1 MKVTKVLRNKYFS
14 TIFMLLLL
22 DFKILFVIISIYR
35 RFKKFVTFFKKIVTG
50 QNYKKYKS
58 LLYKEIKLSTNLGLL
73 LLQNWDFHRKLLITL
88 GELVLIV

>member
-22 DFKILFVIISIYR
+22 GFKILFVIISIYR
-35 RFKKFVTFFKKIVTG
+35 RFKKFVTFFRKIVTG

-58 LLYKEIKLSTNLGLL
+58 LLYKEIKFSTILGLL
-73 LLQNWDFHRKLLITL
+73 LLWNWCFHSKMLITL